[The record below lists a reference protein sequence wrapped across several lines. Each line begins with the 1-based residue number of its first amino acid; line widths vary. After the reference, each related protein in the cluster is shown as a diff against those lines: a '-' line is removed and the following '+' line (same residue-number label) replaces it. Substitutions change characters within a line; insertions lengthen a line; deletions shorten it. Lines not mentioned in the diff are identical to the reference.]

1 MPSARKKARFGDV
14 FEVRTPRG
22 RAYLQYTS
30 NHPEYSDTV
39 RVLPGLFDTR
49 PSPEAL
55 ASLVAQEG
63 YFTFY
68 RVALAVRHG
77 LVEFIGSYPVPAGL
91 EAPSRLLRAG
101 FTAPGGKVM
110 AWIVEEGS
118 RETLLKRALT
128 PEEKRLSRAQM
139 WNHEYLVQRLAEQ
152 WRPEHEHEPRPPSP
166 EVTPPPQPS
175 GQRDSPAAAPS
186 PGKPL
191 RMSHYLYFPL
201 PKDGKAVAAELRRR
215 GFEVDSRKGADGVN
229 WLVLVHHAL
238 SSSEDPTGLTV
249 RDELEHLA
257 QQYSGE
263 YDGSETALPE

>member
-1 MPSARKKARFGDV
+1 MPAARKKARFGDV
-14 FEVRTPRG
+14 FEVRTPQG
-22 RAYLQYTS
+22 LAYLQYTS

-49 PSPEAL
+49 PNPETL
-55 ASLVAQEG
+55 ASLVAQES
-63 YFTFY
+63 YFIFY
-68 RVALAVRHG
+68 RVTLAVRHG
-77 LVEFIGSYPVPAGL
+77 LVALIGTYPIPGGL
-91 EAPSRLLRAG
+91 EAPFKLLRAG

-110 AWIVEEGS
+110 AWIVEEGAS
-118 RETLLKRALT
+118 ETVIKRALT

-152 WRPEHEHEPRPPSP
+152 WRPEHEHEPRLPSSDA
-166 EVTPPPQPS
+166 PPPPKQS
-175 GQRDSPAAAPS
+175 EHEASPTAAPS
-186 PGKPL
+186 SDQPL

-201 PKDGKAVAAELRRR
+201 AKNGKAVAAELRRR
-215 GFEVDSRKGADGVN
+215 GFELESRKGADGVN

-249 RDELEHLA
+249 RDELERLA
-257 QQYSGE
+257 QQHSGE